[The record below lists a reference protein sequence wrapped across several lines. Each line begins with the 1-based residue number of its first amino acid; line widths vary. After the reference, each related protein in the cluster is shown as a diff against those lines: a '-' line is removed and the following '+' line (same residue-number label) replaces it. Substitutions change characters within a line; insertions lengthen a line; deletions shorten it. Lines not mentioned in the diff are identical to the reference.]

1 MLSGLSASQGNAPT
15 TLPLQPSSDFE
26 FEQDR
31 ADNGSPDT
39 GQLNQIVDRDR
50 RRPEHRQDALR
61 GSVAVGAI
69 GKSRGTRLV
78 R

>member
-39 GQLNQIVDRDR
+39 GQLN
-50 RRPEHRQDALR
+50 
-61 GSVAVGAI
+61 
-69 GKSRGTRLV
+69 
-78 R
+78 